1 VIVRTVKNKEAN
13 HYYTFLSYGYTY
25 TKINLMAGVAKL
37 FDGHILNKSNKEI
50 DLNDKKYKGNI
61 IGLYFSAHW
70 YVLFLY

>member
-1 VIVRTVKNKEAN
+1 
-13 HYYTFLSYGYTY
+13 
-25 TKINLMAGVAKL
+25 MAGVAKL
-37 FDGHILNKSNKEI
+37 FDGHILDKSNKEI